1 MGLLDAA
8 YNKQNAETGQG
19 ELIDL
24 GLDSKKY
31 YEGADG
37 VQATGTSN
45 YGNYQF
51 ISLED
56 IINSFI
62 IAYVG
67 EDKIINKVK
76 RTDVA

>member
-8 YNKQNAETGQG
+8 YNKQNAQTGQG

-24 GLDSKKY
+24 GLDSKIY
-31 YEGADG
+31 YDG
-37 VQATGTSN
+37 NDGSQQSGNAN

-56 IINSFI
+56 VINTFI
-62 IAYVG
+62 VAYVG
-67 EDKIINKVK
+67 EDKLFQ
-76 RTDVA
+76 R